1 MKISAFFP
9 CHNEALNIERV
20 ANAAAGVLADVA
32 DDYEIIVVDDGSVD
46 DTRAAALRLA
56 GQNPRIRVVSHER
69 NMGYGAA
76 LRTGFAA
83 CRLEYVFFTDGD
95 GQFDMQELRRL
106 LPFVP
111 QHDLVIGWRRQR
123 RDPSIRRLY
132 AGLYNCLVR
141 ALLGLRARDINC
153 AFKLIKKQ
161 VLSRIE
167 FKTTGAL
174 TSAELLVK
182 AKRLGFKTKELPVV
196 HYPRLA
202 GQQSGG
208 NPRVIFRMFSEL
220 LLNLGSLRR

>member
-1 MKISAFFP
+1 MIITTMKISAFFP

-132 AGLYNCLVR
+132 A
-141 ALLGLRARDINC
+141 
-153 AFKLIKKQ
+153 
-161 VLSRIE
+161 
-167 FKTTGAL
+167 
-174 TSAELLVK
+174 
-182 AKRLGFKTKELPVV
+182 
-196 HYPRLA
+196 
-202 GQQSGG
+202 
-208 NPRVIFRMFSEL
+208 
-220 LLNLGSLRR
+220 